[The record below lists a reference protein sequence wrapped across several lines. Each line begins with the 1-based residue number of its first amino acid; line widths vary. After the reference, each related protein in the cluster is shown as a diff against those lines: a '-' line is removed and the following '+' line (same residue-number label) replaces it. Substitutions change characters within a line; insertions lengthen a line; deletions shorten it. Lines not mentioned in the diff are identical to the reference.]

1 MTFDIFELVGGLLL
15 LLGGGEW
22 VVRGATRLA
31 RALGVSPLAIGL
43 TVVAFGTSAPE
54 LAVNVI
60 AAVRDRGGISFG
72 NIIGSNMANIGLI
85 IGITALI
92 RPILI
97 GGVVIRRE
105 LPMMLL
111 ATACVMIMSSDAML
125 GRRDNFLDRSEG
137 MVLLLLFM
145 VFVYYTLGDFLRQ
158 RNGDD
163 PEASAEM
170 IGVYP
175 TVPATSSATRDL
187 LLTTGGLAALV
198 LGAHWTVEAG
208 ASLARAFGVP
218 EVIIG
223 LTVLALGT
231 SLPELVASL
240 MATIRGH
247 VDLAI
252 GNVVGSNIFNLLLV
266 GGVTAIVRP
275 IAIPPGGT
283 LDLWVLAGLSVMLMF
298 VSSTRNRIIVRS
310 EAVTLMVVY
319 MGYLT
324 WRVAVYGSG

>member
-1 MTFDIFELVGGLLL
+1 MALDIVELVAGLAL

-31 RALGVSPLAIGL
+31 RALGVSPLAVGL

-60 AAVRDRGGISFG
+60 AALRDRGGISFG

-125 GRRDNFLDRSEG
+125 GRRENFLDRSEG

-145 VFVYYTLGDFLRQ
+145 VFVYYTIGDFLRQ
-158 RNGDD
+158 RNGD

-170 IGVYP
+170 IGVFP
-175 TVPATSSATRDL
+175 TVPATSSAIRDL
-187 LLTTGGLAALV
+187 LLTTAGLAALL

-240 MATIRGH
+240 MATMRGY

-275 IAIPPGGT
+275 IAIPPGGS
-283 LDLWVLAGLSVMLMF
+283 LDLWVLAGLSVLLMF

-310 EAVTLMVVY
+310 EAVTLMLVY

-324 WRVAVYGSG
+324 WRVAVYGAG

>member
-1 MTFDIFELVGGLLL
+1 MVYDVVELIGGLLL

-60 AAVRDRGGISFG
+60 AALRDRGGISFG

-111 ATACVMIMSSDAML
+111 STACVMIMSSDAML
-125 GRRDNFLDRSEG
+125 GRRENFLDRSEG

-158 RNGDD
+158 KNGED
-163 PEASAEM
+163 PETSAEI
-170 IGVYP
+170 IGVFP
-175 TVPATSSATRDL
+175 TVPAKSSATRDL
-187 LLTTGGLAALV
+187 LLTAGGLAALL
-198 LGAHWTVEAG
+198 LGAHWTVDAG

-223 LTVLALGT
+223 LTILALGT
-231 SLPELVASL
+231 SLPELVA
-240 MATIRGH
+240 
-247 VDLAI
+247 
-252 GNVVGSNIFNLLLV
+252 
-266 GGVTAIVRP
+266 
-275 IAIPPGGT
+275 
-283 LDLWVLAGLSVMLMF
+283 
-298 VSSTRNRIIVRS
+298 
-310 EAVTLMVVY
+310 
-319 MGYLT
+319 
-324 WRVAVYGSG
+324 

>member
-1 MTFDIFELVGGLLL
+1 V
-15 LLGGGEW
+15 
-22 VVRGATRLA
+22 
-31 RALGVSPLAIGL
+31 LGVSPLAIGL

-54 LAVNVI
+54 LAVNVT
-60 AAVRDRGGISFG
+60 AALGGRGGISFG

-85 IGITALI
+85 IGCTALI

-111 ATACVMIMSSDAML
+111 ATVCVMVMSADAML
-125 GRRDNFLDRSEG
+125 GRRSNFLDRSEG
-137 MVLLLLFM
+137 LVLLLLFT

-158 RNGDD
+158 RNGDSVG
-163 PEASAEM
+163 ASAES

-175 TVPATSSATRDL
+175 TVPATGSAARDL
-187 LLTTGGLAALV
+187 LLTVSGLAALV
-198 LGAHWTVEAG
+198 LGAHWTVDAG

-223 LTVLALGT
+223 LTILALGT
-231 SLPELVASL
+231 SLPELVASV
-240 MATIRGH
+240 MATMRGH

-275 IAIPPGGT
+275 IAIPPGGW
-283 LDLWVLAGLSVMLMF
+283 LDLCVLAVLSVMLMF

-310 EAVTLMVVY
+310 EAATLMVVY
-319 MGYLT
+319 LGYMT
-324 WRVAVYGSG
+324 WRVLVRGVV

>member
-1 MTFDIFELVGGLLL
+1 
-15 LLGGGEW
+15 
-22 VVRGATRLA
+22 
-31 RALGVSPLAIGL
+31 
-43 TVVAFGTSAPE
+43 
-54 LAVNVI
+54 
-60 AAVRDRGGISFG
+60 
-72 NIIGSNMANIGLI
+72 
-85 IGITALI
+85 
-92 RPILI
+92 
-97 GGVVIRRE
+97 
-105 LPMMLL
+105 
-111 ATACVMIMSSDAML
+111 
-125 GRRDNFLDRSEG
+125 
-137 MVLLLLFM
+137 
-145 VFVYYTLGDFLRQ
+145 
-158 RNGDD
+158 
-163 PEASAEM
+163 M
-170 IGVYP
+170 IGVYS

-198 LGAHWTVEAG
+198 LGAHCTVEAG